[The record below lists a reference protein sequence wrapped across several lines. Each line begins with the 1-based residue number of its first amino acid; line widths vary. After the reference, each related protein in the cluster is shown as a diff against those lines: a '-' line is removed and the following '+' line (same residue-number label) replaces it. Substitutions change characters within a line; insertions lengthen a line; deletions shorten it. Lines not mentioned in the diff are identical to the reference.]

1 MVYGVPM
8 TVEEIFG
15 KMLNENYYTARELKY
30 DTNPG
35 LFVTPFQYKQLLEH
49 IDFLADKNEEVIG
62 LNLGT
67 FNTYKLHFAN
77 CNELLD
83 KFNDY
88 ISLVIDDVVKND
100 SWLYF
105 RNIDTI
111 TKSRIFSEIEG
122 SLNIESV
129 PTTRK
134 LLNDIIYKK
143 RKPVNNNEQI
153 ILNMSRAIEYAN
165 KCPDFNKENLFELY
179 SFLSMNCLDD
189 EDKLKEGDY
198 YRYDD
203 VEIDDYNG
211 CPYEK
216 VESRMDSLFEF
227 VAQNLNNNKI
237 KYLLPHIAHYYI
249 LYIHPYFDLNGRTA
263 RMVSYWIFLLLDQHA
278 FPPVISEAI
287 NQTKNE
293 YYTALRE
300 TRNSHN
306 DLTYFLIYI
315 FDISIKY
322 FLTYKNIESIEQR
335 LKEKSIV
342 ISETDKVY
350 IKKIL
355 ISSKGKFTYEDF
367 IKWINAK
374 ITKQGAFKILNCL
387 VGYGFL
393 NSQINK
399 SNKKIFSVNELL
411 LQYRIIKSGEI
422 A

>member
-1 MVYGVPM
+1 M

-15 KMLNENYYTARELKY
+15 KMLNEKYYTARELKY
-30 DTNPG
+30 DTDPG
-35 LFVTPFQYKQLLEH
+35 LFVTPFQYKQLLEY
-49 IDFLADKNEEVIG
+49 IDSLINKNEEVIG

-67 FNTYKLHFAN
+67 FNTYKLHFAS

-83 KFNDY
+83 KSNDY

-105 RNIDTI
+105 RNIDAI

-134 LLNDIIYKK
+134 LLNDIIFKK

-153 ILNMSRAIEYAN
+153 ILNMSKAIEYVN

-179 SFLSMNCLDD
+179 SLLSMNCLDE

-227 VAQNLNNNKI
+227 VKQNLKNNKI

-293 YYTALRE
+293 YYAALRE

-306 DLTYFLIYI
+306 DLTYFLLYI
-315 FDISIKY
+315 FNVSIKY
-322 FLTYKNIESIEQR
+322 FLTYKNVESIDKR
-335 LKEKSIV
+335 LKDKSFV
-342 ISETDKVY
+342 LSELDKVY

-355 ISSKGKFTYEDF
+355 ISAKGKFTYEDF
-367 IKWINAK
+367 VKWINAE
-374 ITKQGAFKILNCL
+374 ISKQGAFKILNTL
-387 VGYGFL
+387 EGYGIL
-393 NSQINK
+393 NSEINK
-399 SNKKIFSVNELL
+399 SNKKLFEVNKKMIRFKNKNYL
-411 LQYRIIKSGEI
+411 
-422 A
+422 